1 MNFNDDMEKKTF
13 LEHFTELRSRLIQI
27 IFIYIAAFSISYYFA
42 EELYFFAAKPLIE
55 ILGSQTR
62 FIYTGLTEAFFT
74 YLNLAAK
81 SAFVIILP
89 VIIFHLYK
97 FIAPGLYKQEKNMFR
112 FLSISSPILFILG
125 ILFVYNFVMPKAFE
139 FLLTFQQNGS
149 GGEYSLNLEAKIN
162 EYISLF
168 TSLLLSFGIAFQLPI
183 FILLLV
189 FMNIIKAENLS
200 KNRRFA
206 IILIFIIAGIITPP
220 DVMSQL
226 FLAFPLM
233 GLYEITIIIAKR
245 MELRRKNYA

>member
-1 MNFNDDMEKKTF
+1 MEKTF
-13 LEHFTELRSRLIQI
+13 LEHFAELRSRLINI
-27 IFIYIAAFSISYYFA
+27 IIIYIIAFCIAYYFA
-42 EELYFFAAKPLIE
+42 EEIYFFAAKPLIG
-55 ILGSQTR
+55 ILGSKTH

-81 SAFVIILP
+81 FAFVIILP

-97 FIAPGLYKQEKNMFR
+97 FLAPGLYKNEKNMLR
-112 FLSISSPILFILG
+112 FLVISSPILFFLG
-125 ILFVYNFVMPKAFE
+125 ICFVYNFVMPKAFE
-139 FLLTFQQNGS
+139 FLLSFQQNKNL
-149 GGEYSLNLEAKIN
+149 EYSVNLEAKIN

-183 FILLLV
+183 FILTLV
-189 FMNIIKAENLS
+189 FMNIIKAENLR

-206 IILIFIIAGIITPP
+206 IIFIFIIAGIITPP
-220 DVMSQL
+220 DVLSQL

-245 MELRRKNYA
+245 MEVRRKNYA